1 MATKFRTQYNR
12 VQICHHSGA
21 RLKPTYK
28 ISYTET
34 GSQDLVECGVVDVYE
49 EIQSYKDSCDLKTII
64 ERFMAGDV
72 NALNRSQTFF
82 ADVVGM
88 PNSLAGF
95 LNMRSEA
102 DRYFMSLPPEVRAQ
116 FGNDSNQ
123 FFAQIGSD
131 RFNTIMSKFV
141 PAEDVPSPTPE
152 KGEEVVNE
160 QKSE

>member
-1 MATKFRTQYNR
+1 MASKFRTQYNR

-72 NALNRSQTFF
+72 NALNRSPAFF
-82 ADVVGM
+82 ADVADM

-95 LNMRSEA
+95 LNMRSDA
-102 DRYFMSLPPEVRAQ
+102 DRYFMSLPPEVRAE

-131 RFNTIMSKFV
+131 RFNTIMSKFQ
-141 PAEDVPSPTPE
+141 PQSEDVPSPTE
-152 KGEEVVNE
+152 KGDVTDSE